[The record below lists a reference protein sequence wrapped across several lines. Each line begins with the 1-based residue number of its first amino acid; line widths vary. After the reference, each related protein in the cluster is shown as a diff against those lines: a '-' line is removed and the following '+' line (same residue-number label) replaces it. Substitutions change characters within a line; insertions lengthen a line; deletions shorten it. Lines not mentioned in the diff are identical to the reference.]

1 MSDVTDLLTHAV
13 NKSPVEFADA
23 FNDLM
28 QQKARD
34 AVEAH
39 RVTLAQSIYNSA
51 DEDEDEDVVDNEGI
65 PVDDDTEEDYDDD
78 DLDLDDLADIDLDD
92 LDLDNEDGTDEDA

>member
-51 DEDEDEDVVDNEGI
+51 DEDEDVVDNEGI

>member
-51 DEDEDEDVVDNEGI
+51 DEDEDVVDNEDI
-65 PVDDDTEEDYDDD
+65 PADDDTEDYDGDD

-92 LDLDNEDGTDEDA
+92 LDLDSEDGTDEDA